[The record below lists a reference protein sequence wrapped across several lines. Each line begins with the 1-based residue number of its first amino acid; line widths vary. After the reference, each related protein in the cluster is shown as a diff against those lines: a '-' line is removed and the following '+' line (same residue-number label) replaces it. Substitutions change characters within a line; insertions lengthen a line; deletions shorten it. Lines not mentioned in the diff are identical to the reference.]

1 MQGPSG
7 CAEMQWRTEEGG
19 YLREILMSRV
29 YDVAIETPLEPAARL
44 SEALGNTVFA
54 LLPSQGHV
62 PAVSP
67 ACSNPHGFGSGCV
80 EFCDRG

>member
-1 MQGPSG
+1 MQGPGG

-44 SEALGNTVFA
+44 SEALGNTVLPLRPKTDV
-54 LLPSQGHV
+54 LL
-62 PAVSP
+62 
-67 ACSNPHGFGSGCV
+67 ACSDGLGFDLGGV
-80 EFCDRG
+80 LN